1 MRTKFLA
8 TTGAALTA
16 LMLSTAAMADVG
28 WGAGL
33 TWTFGGPKPSTGPA
47 LGIKM
52 FSTDKEKKAAGY
64 LGVDYSFSDRG
75 FRPNVG
81 VAYLGENNVYV
92 GTDVGYSFA
101 QQGMNFGAGVGY
113 VDTKKD

>member
-1 MRTKFLA
+1 M
-8 TTGAALTA
+8 
-16 LMLSTAAMADVG
+16 
-28 WGAGL
+28 
-33 TWTFGGPKPSTGPA
+33 
-47 LGIKM
+47 
-52 FSTDKEKKAAGY
+52 
-64 LGVDYSFSDRG
+64 DYSFSDRG

-92 GTDVGYSFA
+92 GADVGYSFA